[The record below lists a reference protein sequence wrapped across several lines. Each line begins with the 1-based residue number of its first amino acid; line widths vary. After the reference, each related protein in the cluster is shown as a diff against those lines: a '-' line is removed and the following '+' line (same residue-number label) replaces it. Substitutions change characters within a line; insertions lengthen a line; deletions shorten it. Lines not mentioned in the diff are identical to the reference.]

1 MIDFIQTSI
10 DGVLIG
16 ASYALIAFGFALI
29 FAVVRRINLAYGSCL
44 LFGAALAVFTGT
56 FSDLGPIG
64 FLLVTIFGAII
75 ASLYVEWL
83 CFSPFRGQHAAVS
96 SMVASFAI
104 WMQLDEISSKL
115 LPQRTHAFPG
125 FGYESWELGPFILRA
140 EQIPQLLIAPLVLFV
155 VITLI
160 RRTRLG
166 LHLTALS
173 ESREL
178 AIQIGINTRL
188 VAAVFF
194 SIAAFVGAIGTFLLL
209 SSDGHV
215 TPLFGLWGMF
225 KGLVAVMIG
234 GLGSL
239 GGAVLGALLLGFV
252 ETHAA
257 YTFGAEY
264 RDITTFGLLFLFLI
278 LKPSGLLGAKTYQR
292 DVLVEGRI

>member
-1 MIDFIQTSI
+1 MIDFVQTSI

-16 ASYALIAFGFALI
+16 ASYALIAIGFALTYG
-29 FAVVRRINLAYGSCL
+29 VVKRINLAYGSCL
-44 LFGAALAVFTGT
+44 LFGAALAVFAETI
-56 FSDLGPIG
+56 FHFGPIG
-64 FLLVTIFGAII
+64 MLAVTILGAVV

-83 CFSPFRGQHAAVS
+83 CFASFKGQHAAVT

-104 WMQLDEISSKL
+104 WMQLDEVSAKL
-115 LPQRTHAFPG
+115 LPQRTHDYTG
-125 FGYESWELGPFILRA
+125 FVYESWEIGPFILRA
-140 EQIPQLLIAPLVLFV
+140 EQIPQLLIAPVVLLIVF
-155 VITLI
+155 TLI

-173 ESREL
+173 ENRKL

-194 SIAAFVGAIGTFLLL
+194 AIAAFVGSVGTFLLL
-209 SSDGHV
+209 SSDGQV
-215 TPLFGLWGMF
+215 TPLFGLWSLF

-257 YTFGAEY
+257 YAFGAEY

-278 LKPSGLLGAKTYQR
+278 LKPSGLLGAKNYQR
-292 DVLVEGRI
+292 DVLEERRI